1 MLPRP
6 VCRPRKTSTDRIH
19 KLIRNLQ
26 RIQIKISSKAPRNLS
41 LEPFLEIFARWR
53 KEKHAAE
60 WVDLAD
66 YAHIPRG
73 PGIVLIGQR
82 CNFAFDM
89 VDPAPGILYT
99 AKKGLTGTPLER
111 LHSTLQWCLELS
123 QRLVGESEF
132 PSSAMPRTDLLEIRF
147 TDRLETPNTA
157 STTMELRPAVQQMLD
172 VIYGSGG
179 YELIPQTDAR
189 QCYGFSVRI
198 GASQPLDG
206 LLKRARSTLAR

>member
-1 MLPRP
+1 M
-6 VCRPRKTSTDRIH
+6 IH
-19 KLIRNLQ
+19 NLQ
-26 RIQIKISSKAPRNLS
+26 RIQIKIFSNAPRDLS

-53 KEKHAAE
+53 KEKHPAE

-66 YAHIPRG
+66 YAHISRG

-89 VDPAPGILYT
+89 ADPAPGILYT

-111 LHSTLQWCLELS
+111 LHSALQWFLELS

-147 TDRLETPNTA
+147 TDRLETPNAA

-172 VIYGSGG
+172 VIYGSCG

-189 QCYGFSVRI
+189 QCYGFSVQAKQALPL
-198 GASQPLDG
+198 GA
-206 LLKRARSTLAR
+206 LLEHITKGSVHF